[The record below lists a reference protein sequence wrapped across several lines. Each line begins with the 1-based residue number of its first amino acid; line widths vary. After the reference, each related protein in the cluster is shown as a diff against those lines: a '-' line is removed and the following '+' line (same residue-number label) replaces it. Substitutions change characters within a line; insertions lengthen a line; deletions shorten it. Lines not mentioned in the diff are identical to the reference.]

1 MKMKHILWVLLMIFS
16 SPIYAQNITSNSGII
31 SGKVIDAKTKKP
43 LDYVSLTLKLKGLNI
58 ATALS
63 DDDGLY
69 TFKNLQTNQDYD
81 LDLIY
86 VGYTNLYVK
95 QINIKNNDTLKLELA
110 MESGNQLQELIIVK
124 RKSLIDNSGMHST
137 TIMAVPVRNINS
149 IANTAMGVESR
160 GGSTPNIRGA
170 RAEGTAYYI
179 DGVRVSQGAE
189 KYSKQSDN
197 TFVSVKNAPLSTFS
211 IDVDKASYSN
221 IRRYLQSNQLPPID
235 AVRVEEMINY
245 FSYDLPNTDLTH
257 PFSIQSKVLNHPF
270 ASNKKLLHI
279 HLQSP
284 KIVIENGKPNM
295 LTFLIDVSGSMSSD
309 DKLPLLKSCLKM
321 LVEQM
326 RPEDKI
332 AMVVYA
338 GAAGLVLEP
347 TNGKNKPKIL
357 EALDKLQSGGSTAGG
372 AGIELAYKVAQDNF
386 MKEGNNRII
395 LATDG
400 DFNVGIYDVKD
411 LVSLIEEKRK
421 SGVYL
426 STLGFG
432 TGNINDETMENLADK
447 GNGNYHYIDGL
458 LEGKKVLV
466 KELGG
471 TLVSVANDVKIQIE
485 FNPRFVESYKLIG
498 YENRLLN
505 KEDFNDDKK
514 DAGELGA
521 GHGVTA
527 IYELKLNTGEGEDDT
542 DSLRYTNQVLI
553 SGSNENEV
561 GFIKLRYKKPGED
574 KSIKFEVA
582 IENGNENIKQTS
594 SEIQFAYAVAL
605 FGMKL
610 KDNKEVKKMKYADI
624 LALAK
629 TNKGKDEEGYR
640 AEFIQ
645 LVETAEMLGM

>member
-1 MKMKHILWVLLMIFS
+1 MKMKHILWMLLMVVGNSNF
-16 SPIYAQNITSNSGII
+16 AQNSTSNSGII
-31 SGKVIDAKTKKP
+31 SGKVIDSKTKKP
-43 LDYVSLTLKLKGLNI
+43 LDYVSLTLKLKGVNV
-58 ATALS
+58 ATTLS

-69 TFKNLQTNQDYD
+69 TFKNLKPDSNYS
-81 LDLIY
+81 LHLMY
-86 VGYTNLYVK
+86 VGYPNSSFMNINLNENDSLNLNLEMK
-95 QINIKNNDTLKLELA
+95 GQIQLNEVVSVSKKSNLTTSHLKA
-110 MESGNQLQELIIVK
+110 KVMVASP
-124 RKSLIDNSGMHST
+124 
-137 TIMAVPVRNINS
+137 ARNVNS
-149 IANTAMGVESR
+149 IANIAMGVELRS
-160 GGSTPNIRGA
+160 GTKPNIRGA
-170 RAEGTAYYI
+170 RVEESAYYI
-179 DGVRVSQGAE
+179 DGIRVFQEAE
-189 KYSKQSDN
+189 KYAHLSDN
-197 TFVSVKNAPLSTFS
+197 TFVSVKSAPLSTFS

-221 IRRYLQSNQLPPID
+221 IRRYLQSNQLPPKD

-245 FSYDLPNTDLTH
+245 FPYDLPNNDLTH

-284 KIVIENGKPNM
+284 KIEIENSMPNM
-295 LTFLIDVSGSMSSD
+295 LTFLIDVSGSMSSE
-309 DKLPLLKSCLKM
+309 DKLPLLKSCLKI

-372 AGIELAYKVAQDNF
+372 AGIELAYRIAQDNF
-386 MKEGNNRII
+386 MKDGNNRII

-400 DFNVGIYDVKD
+400 DFNVGTSNVKD
-411 LVSLIEEKRK
+411 LISLIEEKRK

-432 TGNINDETMENLADK
+432 TGNINDEIMENLADK

-485 FNPRFVESYKLIG
+485 FNPRFIESYKLIG

-527 IYELKLNTGEGEDDT
+527 IYELKLNTGKSDDDT
-542 DSLRYTNQVLI
+542 DSLRYTDQVI
-553 SGSNENEV
+553 KSGNNENEI
-561 GFIKLRYKKPGED
+561 GFIKMRYKKPGEH
-574 KSIKFEVA
+574 KSIKFEIA
-582 IENGNENIKQTS
+582 IENGNDNIKEVS

-610 KDNKEVKKMKYADI
+610 RENQDVKQMKYADI
-624 LALAK
+624 LAIAK
-629 TNKGKDEEGYR
+629 NNKGKDEDGYR

-645 LVETAEMLGM
+645 LVETAEMLGR

>member
-1 MKMKHILWVLLMIFS
+1 MLLMIFS
-16 SPIYAQNITSNSGII
+16 SSIYAQNITSNSGII

-43 LDYVSLTLKLKGLNI
+43 LDYVNLTLKLKGINI

-63 DDDGLY
+63 DDDGLF

-95 QINIKNNDTLKLELA
+95 QINIKNNDTLKLDLV

-197 TFVSVKNAPLSTFS
+197 TFVSVKSTPLSTFS

-245 FSYDLPNTDLTH
+245 FSYDLPNKDLTH

-284 KIVIENGKPNM
+284 KIEIENSKPNM

-386 MKEGNNRII
+386 IKDGNNRII

-400 DFNVGIYDVKD
+400 DFNLGIYDVKD

-527 IYELKLNTGEGEDDT
+527 IYELKLNNGKSDDDT
-542 DSLRYTNQVLI
+542 DSLRYTNQVLK

-610 KDNKEVKKMKYADI
+610 RENKEVNKMKYQDI
-624 LALAK
+624 LAIAK

-645 LVETAEMLGM
+645 LVETAEMLGR

>member
-1 MKMKHILWVLLMIFS
+1 
-16 SPIYAQNITSNSGII
+16 
-31 SGKVIDAKTKKP
+31 
-43 LDYVSLTLKLKGLNI
+43 
-58 ATALS
+58 
-63 DDDGLY
+63 
-69 TFKNLQTNQDYD
+69 
-81 LDLIY
+81 
-86 VGYTNLYVK
+86 
-95 QINIKNNDTLKLELA
+95 
-110 MESGNQLQELIIVK
+110 
-124 RKSLIDNSGMHST
+124 
-137 TIMAVPVRNINS
+137 
-149 IANTAMGVESR
+149 
-160 GGSTPNIRGA
+160 
-170 RAEGTAYYI
+170 
-179 DGVRVSQGAE
+179 
-189 KYSKQSDN
+189 KQSDN
-197 TFVSVKNAPLSTFS
+197 TFVSVKSAPLSTFS

-221 IRRYLQSNQLPPID
+221 IRRYLQSNQLPPVD

-284 KIVIENGKPNM
+284 KIEIENSKPNM

-357 EALDKLQSGGSTAGG
+357 DALDKLQSGGSTAGG

-386 MKEGNNRII
+386 MKDGNNRII

-527 IYELKLNTGEGEDDT
+527 IYELKLNIGKSEDDT
-542 DSLRYTNQVLI
+542 DSLRYTNQVLK

-582 IENGNENIKQTS
+582 IENGNDNIKQTS
-594 SEIQFAYAVAL
+594 SEIQFAYA
-605 FGMKL
+605 
-610 KDNKEVKKMKYADI
+610 
-624 LALAK
+624 
-629 TNKGKDEEGYR
+629 
-640 AEFIQ
+640 
-645 LVETAEMLGM
+645 

>member
-1 MKMKHILWVLLMIFS
+1 MKMKHILWMLLMIFS
-16 SPIYAQNITSNSGII
+16 SSIYAQNPQKYSGVLL
-31 SGKVIDAKTKKP
+31 GKVIDKKTKKP
-43 LDYVSLTLKLKGLNI
+43 LDYVNLTLNLNGVTI
-58 ATALS
+58 ATGLS
-63 DDDGLY
+63 DDDGLF
-69 TFKNLQTNQDYD
+69 TFKSLKADSNYSLKLNYIGYPNSI
-81 LDLIY
+81 IY
-86 VGYTNLYVK
+86 QICIK
-95 QINIKNNDTLKLELA
+95 QNDTLKLDLA
-110 MESGNQLQELIIVK
+110 MESGTQLHELMIVK
-124 RKSLIDNSGMHST
+124 KKSLIDKSGIHST
-137 TIMAVPVRNINS
+137 TIMAAPVRNINS
-149 IANTAMGVESR
+149 IANTVMGVESR

-170 RAEGTAYYI
+170 RAEGSSYYI

-197 TFVSVKNAPLSTFS
+197 TFVSVKRAPLSTFS

-221 IRRYLQSNQLPPID
+221 IRRYLQSNQLPPVD

-284 KIVIENGKPNM
+284 KIEIENSKPNM

-326 RPEDKI
+326 HPEDKI

-357 EALDKLQSGGSTAGG
+357 DALDKLQSGGSTAGG

-386 MKEGNNRII
+386 MKDGNNRII

-527 IYELKLNTGEGEDDT
+527 IYELKLNTGESEVDT
-542 DSLRYTNQVLI
+542 DSLRYTNQVLK

-582 IENGNENIKQTS
+582 IENGNDNIKQTS

-624 LALAK
+624 LAIAK
-629 TNKGKDEEGYR
+629 SNKGKDEEGYR

-645 LVETAEMLGM
+645 LVETAEMLGR

>member
-1 MKMKHILWVLLMIFS
+1 MLLMVFS
-16 SPIYAQNITSNSGII
+16 SSIHAQNFQNYPGII
-31 SGKVIDAKTKKP
+31 SGQVIDAKNKKT
-43 LDYVSLTLKLKGLNI
+43 LDYVSLSLKLNHQVI
-58 ATALS
+58 ATAIS
-63 DDDGLY
+63 DDDGNFEMKNIKPDSDY
-69 TFKNLQTNQDYD
+69 TLLLSY
-81 LDLIY
+81 I
-86 VGYTNLYVK
+86 GYTNLLLK
-95 QINIKNNDTLKLELA
+95 QIDLTKTNHKLLHLQMHATTELKEVVIKQKKA
-110 MESGNQLQELIIVK
+110 
-124 RKSLIDNSGMHST
+124 LIDPMGSHSMV
-137 TIMAVPVRNINS
+137 IMSAPVRSINS
-149 IANTAMGVESR
+149 NATTAYGVEVR
-160 GGSTPNIRGA
+160 GSSTPNIRGA

-189 KYSKQSDN
+189 KYAKQSDN
-197 TFVSVKNAPLSTFS
+197 TFVSVKSAPLSTFS

-284 KIVIENGKPNM
+284 KIEIENSKPNM

-321 LVEQM
+321 LIEQM

-357 EALDKLQSGGSTAGG
+357 DALDNLQSGGSTAGG

-386 MKEGNNRII
+386 MKDGNNRII

-527 IYELKLNTGEGEDDT
+527 IYELKLNNGKSDDDT
-542 DSLRYTNQVLI
+542 DSLRYTNQVLK

-610 KDNKEVKKMKYADI
+610 KDNKEVKGMKYSDI
-624 LALAK
+624 LAMAK

-645 LVETAEMLGM
+645 LLETAEMLGR

>member
-16 SPIYAQNITSNSGII
+16 SSIYAQNVTSNSGII

-43 LDYVSLTLKLKGLNI
+43 LDYVSLTLKLKGVNI

-69 TFKNLQTNQDYD
+69 TFKNLKPDSNYS
-81 LDLIY
+81 LELNY
-86 VGYTNLYVK
+86 VGYPNSIIY
-95 QINIKNNDTLKLELA
+95 QICVKNNDTLKLDLA
-110 MESGNQLQELIIVK
+110 MESGNQLHELMIVK
-124 RKSLIDNSGMHST
+124 KKSLIGKSDMHSK
-137 TIMAVPVRNINS
+137 TIMASPVRNINS
-149 IANTAMGVESR
+149 IANAPMGVESR

-170 RAEGTAYYI
+170 RAEGSAYYI

-284 KIVIENGKPNM
+284 KIEIENSKPNM
-295 LTFLIDVSGSMSSD
+295 LTFLIDVSGSMSSE

-357 EALDKLQSGGSTAGG
+357 DALDKLQSGGSTAGG

-386 MKEGNNRII
+386 MKDGNNRII

-498 YENRLLN
+498 YENRIIN

-527 IYELKLNTGEGEDDT
+527 IYELKLNTGKSEDDT
-542 DSLRYTNQVLI
+542 DSLRYTNQVLK

-582 IENGNENIKQTS
+582 IENGNENIQQTS

-645 LVETAEMLGM
+645 LVETAEMLEK

>member
-1 MKMKHILWVLLMIFS
+1 MKMKHILWMLLMIFS
-16 SPIYAQNITSNSGII
+16 SSIYAQNPQKNSGVLL
-31 SGKVIDAKTKKP
+31 GKVIDKKTKKP
-43 LDYVSLTLKLKGLNI
+43 LDYVNLTLKLHGTI
-58 ATALS
+58 IRQQLS
-63 DDDGLY
+63 DDDGFF
-69 TFKNLQTNQDYD
+69 TFKNLKPDSNYS
-81 LDLIY
+81 LELNY
-86 VGYTNLYVK
+86 VGYPNSIIY
-95 QINIKNNDTLKLELA
+95 QICIKDHDTLKLDLA
-110 MESGNQLQELIIVK
+110 MESGNQLQELMIVNK
-124 RKSLIDNSGMHST
+124 KSLISKSDMHSK
-137 TIMAVPVRNINS
+137 TIMTSPVRNINS
-149 IANTAMGVESR
+149 IANISMGVESR

-170 RAEGTAYYI
+170 RAEGSSYYI
-179 DGVRVSQGAE
+179 DGVRVTQGTE
-189 KYSKQSDN
+189 KYAKQSDN
-197 TFVSVKNAPLSTFS
+197 TFVSVKSAPLSTFS

-221 IRRYLQSNQLPPID
+221 MRRYLQSNQLPPID

-245 FSYDLPNTDLTH
+245 FSYDFPTTDQVH
-257 PFSIQSKVLNHPF
+257 PFSIQSKVFNHPF
-270 ASNKKLLHI
+270 SSNKKLLHI

-284 KIVIENGKPNM
+284 KIQIENSKPNM
-295 LTFLIDVSGSMSSD
+295 LTFLIDVSGSMSSS
-309 DKLPLLKSCLKM
+309 DKLPLLISCLKM

-326 RPEDKI
+326 RAEDQI

-338 GAAGLVLEP
+338 GAAGLALEP

-357 EALDKLQSGGSTAGG
+357 DALNKLQSGGSTAGG
-372 AGIELAYKVAQDNF
+372 AGIELAYDIAQKNF
-386 MKEGNNRII
+386 LKEGNNRII

-400 DFNVGIYDVKD
+400 DFNVGIYDIKE

-471 TLVSVANDVKIQIE
+471 TLISVANDVKIQIE

-527 IYELKLNTGEGEDDT
+527 IYELNMNDGKLKAES
-542 DSLRYTNQVLI
+542 DSLRYSKQVLK
-553 SGSNENEV
+553 SGNTEKEI

-574 KSIKFEVA
+574 KSIKFELP
-582 IENGNENIKQTS
+582 IENENESIENTS

-610 KDNKEVKKMKYADI
+610 RENKEVKNMKYKDI
-624 LALAK
+624 LAIAK
-629 TNKGKDEEGYR
+629 NNKGKDEDGYR
-640 AEFIQ
+640 AEFIK
-645 LVETAEMLGM
+645 LVETAEMLGR

>member
-1 MKMKHILWVLLMIFS
+1 MIFS
-16 SPIYAQNITSNSGII
+16 SSIYAQNPQKYSGVLL
-31 SGKVIDAKTKKP
+31 GKVIDKKTKKP
-43 LDYVSLTLKLKGLNI
+43 LDYVNLSLNLNGVNI
-58 ATALS
+58 ATIFS
-63 DDDGLY
+63 DDDGLF
-69 TFKNLQTNQDYD
+69 TFKSLKPDSNYSLKLN
-81 LDLIY
+81 Y
-86 VGYTNLYVK
+86 VGYTNSIIN
-95 QINIKNNDTLKLELA
+95 QICIKDNDTLKLDLA
-110 MESGNQLQELIIVK
+110 MESGTQLYEVKIVAK
-124 RKSLIDNSGMHST
+124 KDLVYCSGVKGIKITSKMT
-137 TIMAVPVRNINS
+137 MN
-149 IANTAMGVESR
+149 
-160 GGSTPNIRGA
+160 TPNIRGA
-170 RAEGTAYYI
+170 RAEGNAYYI
-179 DGVRVSQGAE
+179 DGVRVTQGTE
-189 KYSKQSDN
+189 KYAKQVDN
-197 TFVSVKNAPLSTFS
+197 TFVKVENTPISTFS

-221 IRRYLQSNQLPPID
+221 MRRYLQSNQLPPID

-245 FSYDLPNTDLTH
+245 FSYDFPTTDPVH
-257 PFSIQSKVLNHPF
+257 PFSIQSKVFNHPF
-270 ASNKKLLHI
+270 STNKKLLHI

-284 KIVIENGKPNM
+284 KIQIENSKPNM
-295 LTFLIDVSGSMSSD
+295 LTFLIDVSGSMSSS
-309 DKLPLLKSCLKM
+309 DKLPLLISCLKM

-326 RPEDKI
+326 RAEDQI
-332 AMVVYA
+332 AIVVYA

-347 TNGKNKPKIL
+347 TNGKNKTKIL
-357 EALDKLQSGGSTAGG
+357 DALNKLESGGSTAGG
-372 AGIELAYKVAQDNF
+372 AGIELAYDIAQKNF
-386 MKEGNNRII
+386 LKEGNNRII

-400 DFNVGIYDVKD
+400 DFNVGIYDIKE

-447 GNGNYHYIDGL
+447 GNGNYHYIDGI

-471 TLVSVANDVKIQIE
+471 TLISVANDVKIQIE

-527 IYELKLNTGEGEDDT
+527 IYELNINDGKFKEET
-542 DSLRYTNQVLI
+542 DSLRYSKQVLK
-553 SGSNENEV
+553 SGNSENEI

-574 KSIKFEVA
+574 KSIKFELL
-582 IENGNENIKQTS
+582 IENENESIENTS

-610 KDNKEVKKMKYADI
+610 KENKEVKNMTYKDI
-624 LALAK
+624 LAIAK
-629 TNKGKDEEGYR
+629 NNKGKDEDGYR

-645 LVETAEMLGM
+645 LVETAEMLGR

>member
-16 SPIYAQNITSNSGII
+16 SSIYAQNVTSNSGII

-43 LDYVSLTLKLKGLNI
+43 LDYVSLTLKLKGVNI

-197 TFVSVKNAPLSTFS
+197 TFVSVKSAPLSTFS

-284 KIVIENGKPNM
+284 KIEIENSKPNM
-295 LTFLIDVSGSMSSD
+295 LTFLIDVSGSMSSE

-357 EALDKLQSGGSTAGG
+357 DALDKLQSGGSTAGG

-386 MKEGNNRII
+386 MKDGNNRII

-498 YENRLLN
+498 YENRIIN

-527 IYELKLNTGEGEDDT
+527 IYELKLNTGKSEDDT
-542 DSLRYTNQVLI
+542 DSLRYTNQVLK

-582 IENGNENIKQTS
+582 IENGNENIQQTS

-645 LVETAEMLGM
+645 LVETAEMLEK

>member
-1 MKMKHILWVLLMIFS
+1 MKMKHILWMLLMVVGS
-16 SPIYAQNITSNSGII
+16 SNFAQNSTSNSGII
-31 SGKVIDAKTKKP
+31 SGKVIDSKTKKP
-43 LDYVSLTLKLKGLNI
+43 LDYVSLTLKLKGVNV
-58 ATALS
+58 ATTLS

-81 LDLIY
+81 LDLMYI
-86 VGYTNLYVK
+86 GYTNLYVK
-95 QINIKNNDTLKLELA
+95 QINIKNNDTLKLDLV
-110 MESGNQLQELIIVK
+110 MESGTQLYELMIVAK
-124 RKSLIDNSGMHST
+124 RDLVSRSGVKGSKK
-137 TIMAVPVRNINS
+137 
-149 IANTAMGVESR
+149 NTR
-160 GGSTPNIRGA
+160 TPNIRGA
-170 RAEGTAYYI
+170 RAEESAYYI
-179 DGVRVSQGAE
+179 DGVRVFQEAE
-189 KYSKQSDN
+189 KYAHLSDN
-197 TFVSVKNAPLSTFS
+197 TFVSVKSAPLSTFS

-221 IRRYLQSNQLPPID
+221 IRRYLQSNQLPPKD

-245 FSYDLPNTDLTH
+245 FPYDLQNNDLTH

-284 KIVIENGKPNM
+284 KIEIENSMPNM

-309 DKLPLLKSCLKM
+309 DKLPLLSSCLKM

-357 EALDKLQSGGSTAGG
+357 DALDNLQSGGSTAGG

-386 MKEGNNRII
+386 MKDGNNRII

-400 DFNVGIYDVKD
+400 DFNVGTSNVKD
-411 LVSLIEEKRK
+411 LISLIEEKRK

-471 TLVSVANDVKIQIE
+471 TIVSVANDVKIQIE
-485 FNPRFVESYKLIG
+485 FNPRFIESYKLIG

-527 IYELKLNTGEGEDDT
+527 IYELKLNTGESEVDT
-542 DSLRYTNQVLI
+542 DSLRYTNQVLK

-561 GFIKLRYKKPGED
+561 GLIKLRYKKPGED

-582 IENGNENIKQTS
+582 IENGNENIQQTS

-624 LALAK
+624 LAIAK
-629 TNKGKDEEGYR
+629 SNKGKDEEGYR

-645 LVETAEMLGM
+645 LVETAEMLER

>member
-1 MKMKHILWVLLMIFS
+1 M
-16 SPIYAQNITSNSGII
+16 YAQNIQKYPGII
-31 SGKVIDAKTKKP
+31 SGQVIDAKTKKP
-43 LDYVSLTLKLKGLNI
+43 LDYVSLSLKLNHHII
-58 ATALS
+58 ATAIS
-63 DDDGLY
+63 DDDGNFEMKNIKPDSNY
-69 TFKNLQTNQDYD
+69 TLLLSY
-81 LDLIY
+81 I
-86 VGYTNLYVK
+86 GYTNLLLNHIDLTKTNHTLLHLQMHATTELKEVVVK
-95 QINIKNNDTLKLELA
+95 QKK
-110 MESGNQLQELIIVK
+110 V
-124 RKSLIDNSGMHST
+124 LIDPMGSHT
-137 TIMAVPVRNINS
+137 TIIMGSPVRNINS
-149 IANTAMGVESR
+149 IANAPMGVESR

-170 RAEGTAYYI
+170 RAEGSAYYI

-197 TFVSVKNAPLSTFS
+197 TFVSVKSAPLSTFS

-284 KIVIENGKPNM
+284 KIEIENSKPNM

-357 EALDKLQSGGSTAGG
+357 DALDKLQSGGSTAGG

-498 YENRLLN
+498 YENRILN

-527 IYELKLNTGEGEDDT
+527 IYELMLNTGKSDDDT
-542 DSLRYTNQVLI
+542 DSLRYTNQVLK
-553 SGSNENEV
+553 SGNNENEV
-561 GFIKLRYKKPGED
+561 GFIKLRYKKPGEE

-610 KDNKEVKKMKYADI
+610 KDNLEVKKMKYADI
-624 LALAK
+624 LAIAK

-640 AEFIQ
+640 AEFIH
-645 LVETAEMLGM
+645 LVETAEMLGR

>member
-1 MKMKHILWVLLMIFS
+1 MLLLIFS
-16 SPIYAQNITSNSGII
+16 SSIYAQNPQKYSGVLL
-31 SGKVIDAKTKKP
+31 GKVIDKKTKKP
-43 LDYVSLTLKLKGLNI
+43 LDYVNLTLNLNGVNI
-58 ATALS
+58 AIGFS
-63 DDDGLY
+63 DDDGLF
-69 TFKNLQTNQDYD
+69 TFKSLKPDSNYSLKLN
-81 LDLIY
+81 Y
-86 VGYTNLYVK
+86 VGYTNCIINQICVK
-95 QINIKNNDTLKLELA
+95 DNDTLQLDLA
-110 MESGNQLQELIIVK
+110 MESGIQLHELMIVQK
-124 RKSLIDNSGMHST
+124 KSLIGKSDMHSK
-137 TIMAVPVRNINS
+137 TIMASPVRNINS
-149 IANTAMGVESR
+149 IANTSMGVESR
-160 GGSTPNIRGA
+160 VGSTPNIRGA

-179 DGVRVSQGAE
+179 DGVRVTQGTE
-189 KYSKQSDN
+189 KYAKQVDN
-197 TFVSVKNAPLSTFS
+197 TFVKVESTPISTFS

-221 IRRYLQSNQLPPID
+221 MRRYLQSNQLPPID

-245 FSYDLPNTDLTH
+245 FSYDFPTTDQVH
-257 PFSIQSKVLNHPF
+257 PFSIQSKVFNHPF
-270 ASNKKLLHI
+270 SANKKLLHI

-284 KIVIENGKPNM
+284 KIQIENSKPNM
-295 LTFLIDVSGSMSSD
+295 LTFLIDVSGSMSSS
-309 DKLPLLKSCLKM
+309 DKLPLLISCLKM

-326 RPEDKI
+326 RAEDQI
-332 AMVVYA
+332 AIVVYA

-357 EALDKLQSGGSTAGG
+357 DALNKLESGGSTAGG
-372 AGIELAYKVAQDNF
+372 AGIELAYDIAQKNF
-386 MKEGNNRII
+386 LKEGNNRII

-400 DFNVGIYDVKD
+400 DFNVGIYNIKE
-411 LVSLIEEKRK
+411 LVGLIEEKRK

-471 TLVSVANDVKIQIE
+471 TLISVANDVKIQIE

-527 IYELKLNTGEGEDDT
+527 IYELNMNDGKLKEET
-542 DSLRYTNQVLI
+542 DSLRYSKQVLK
-553 SGSNENEV
+553 SGNSENEI

-574 KSIKFEVA
+574 KSIKFELP
-582 IENGNENIKQTS
+582 IENENESIENTS

-610 KDNKEVKKMKYADI
+610 RENKEAKNMKYKDI
-624 LALAK
+624 LAIAK
-629 TNKGKDEEGYR
+629 NNKGKDEDGYR

-645 LVETAEMLGM
+645 LVETAEMLGR